1 MAAQTI
7 STSVGTT
14 AVPILY
20 GQPFSMPGAAPIV
33 VSNLGANPVFL
44 GGPAVTAVTG
54 VQVAAGANLAIAGGS
69 DIYAIA
75 AVGPNNVVVG
85 VFR

>member
-1 MAAQTI
+1 MAVQTI

-14 AVPILY
+14 AVPILS
-20 GQPFSMPGAAPIV
+20 GQPFSAPGRAPLV

-44 GGPAVTAVTG
+44 GGPAVTTTTG

-75 AVGPNNVVVG
+75 TTGSNNVVVA